1 MSENTMTTT
10 QTPIS
15 VHGLTKQFGR
25 IRAVEELTFDVQPGQ
40 ITGFLGPN
48 GAGKTTTLRMLLGLV
63 RPTAGAAL
71 ISGRPYPSLPHP
83 RRTVGAVL
91 ETTGAHPGRRARDH
105 LRILA
110 QVTGVPDGRV
120 ADVCDQV
127 GLAEAADR
135 RVGGYSHGMRQRLG
149 LAGALLGD
157 PPVLLL
163 DEPANG
169 LDPAGMAW
177 LRGLLRD
184 LAHEGRT
191 ILVSSHVLSEVAQT
205 VDQVVIINEGRLRFA
220 GSLEDVGDLEA
231 SFLRLTDAH
240 QQSLKDLP

>member
-1 MSENTMTTT
+1 MEARSGLPDTMTTT
-10 QTPIS
+10 RTTSIS
-15 VHGLTKQFGR
+15 VNGLTKRFGR
-25 IRAVEELTFDVQPGQ
+25 IRAVEGLTFDVRPGQ

-71 ISGRPYPSLPHP
+71 IGGRPYPSLPHP

-135 RVGGYSHGMRQRLG
+135 RVGGYSLGMRQRLG
-149 LAGALLGD
+149 LAGRCSATHQYCCSTNRPTGSTR
-157 PPVLLL
+157 
-163 DEPANG
+163 PA
-169 LDPAGMAW
+169 W
-177 LRGLLRD
+177 RGCATCCETWPTR
-184 LAHEGRT
+184 AAP
-191 ILVSSHVLSEVAQT
+191 S
-205 VDQVVIINEGRLRFA
+205 
-220 GSLEDVGDLEA
+220 
-231 SFLRLTDAH
+231 
-240 QQSLKDLP
+240 